1 MDDKVQPEQVGD
13 PPSEGVARTLITQ
26 TMLRDRG
33 WNEKMARELLGKP
46 DEQPPP
52 AYHLQCAPLRLY
64 LLERVEAA
72 ERTADF
78 AQMQARRQRQQTAGG
93 QIMPELTVPPPSQV
107 MQEVEA
113 LIIEIQHLTLP
124 ELIRRA
130 CEHHSVWA
138 KAQKRP
144 IKPVRV
150 DSPANDLNRVSVHYL
165 FSSQQTPEYQDLHAR
180 LVQLP
185 ETREARQRLKERVY
199 QAIAQRYPHL
209 ALECEQQNGRS
220 LTLQAPSNRKAVS
233 NRSS

>member
-1 MDDKVQPEQVGD
+1 MDDAAQPEQVGD
-13 PPSEGVARTLITQ
+13 QPSGDVARTLITQ

-33 WNEKMARELLGKP
+33 WNEKMIRELLGQP
-46 DEQPPP
+46 DEQRPP
-52 AYHLQCAPLRLY
+52 AYHLQRAPLRLY

-78 AQMQARRQRQQTAGG
+78 AQMQAQRQRRQAAGG
-93 QIMPELTVPPPSQV
+93 QIIPELAVPAASQV
-107 MQEVEA
+107 MQEIEA
-113 LIIEIQHLTLP
+113 LTIKLQRLTLP
-124 ELIRRA
+124 ELIERA
-130 CEHHSVWA
+130 CEHQTVWA
-138 KAQKRP
+138 TVQKRP
-144 IKPVRV
+144 VKPVRG

-185 ETREARQRLKERVY
+185 ETREARQRLKARVY
-199 QAIAQRYPHL
+199 QAIAERYPHL